1 MVTLSSKSLENAPA
15 SIAEEL
21 KKFVRILV
29 L

>member
-1 MVTLSSKSLENAPA
+1 MVILSNKFLEKAPA